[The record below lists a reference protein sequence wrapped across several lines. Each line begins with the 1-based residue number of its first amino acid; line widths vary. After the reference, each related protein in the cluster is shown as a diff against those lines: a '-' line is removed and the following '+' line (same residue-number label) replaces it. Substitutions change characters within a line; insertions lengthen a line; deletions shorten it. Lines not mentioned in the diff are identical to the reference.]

1 MVTKE
6 VKYLFPNWNKTRE
19 GIYNAYI
26 LYSSMDMQGMEEDS
40 LSGSDWYKEFSA
52 VPQISHKMLEM
63 TNRSLVRIT
72 AFSWNASQ
80 KEKQIW
86 DETTATIIHP

>member
-6 VKYLFPNWNKTRE
+6 VKYLFPYWNKTRE
-19 GIYNAYI
+19 VICNVYI
-26 LYSSMDMQGMEEDS
+26 LHPSVEMLGMEEYS

-52 VPQISHKMLEM
+52 VPQTSHKMLEM
-63 TNRSLVRIT
+63 TNRTLMRIT
-72 AFSWNASQ
+72 AFSLNASQ